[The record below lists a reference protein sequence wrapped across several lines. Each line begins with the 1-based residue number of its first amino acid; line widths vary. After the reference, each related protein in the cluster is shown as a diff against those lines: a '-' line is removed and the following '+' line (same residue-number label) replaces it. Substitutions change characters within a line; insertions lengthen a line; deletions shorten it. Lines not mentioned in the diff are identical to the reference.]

1 MSCLGHIRCHSVCPE
16 TGILSHQNQEPGGS
30 RGSGC
35 STFLINR
42 SRLLI
47 GILIQHL
54 QAMSGIG
61 MMCVRDNSDTERD
74 SGRGWRISDA
84 DAERWFPVV
93 IVIVMMLTQRADPW
107 SRGQQTAE
115 HFLSLTVTPAP
126 ADPPGDRR

>member
-54 QAMSGIG
+54 QAMSAIV
-61 MMCVRDNSDTERD
+61 MMCDRDNSDTERD
-74 SGRGWRISDA
+74 SGRGWRISPS

-93 IVIVMMLTQRADPW
+93 IVDDAHSEERLEP
-107 SRGQQTAE
+107 G
-115 HFLSLTVTPAP
+115 P
-126 ADPPGDRR
+126 ADS